1 MKIVYVLYD
10 TKMKKRMLYILNA
23 YNPFI
28 FPNYDGILLIVLI
41 NATYDFHVVN
51 K

>member
-1 MKIVYVLYD
+1 
-10 TKMKKRMLYILNA
+10 MLYILNA

-51 K
+51 KWVSMRPGVGWFAG